1 MTRWTGGNYR
11 ISEGS
16 LKRRKLTR
24 GLTKEK
30 EIENALALIFQPHH
44 HHHRHCRRLCGCV
57 GRMEEEGG
65 CDWNDTAGPENFW
78 DLALTVPYFSRSLV
92 GNKNLLRFEGF
103 SPFFSSHVPHTS
115 LSPPFLTPSPSLS
128 PPHLVSLS
136 PAWRAS
142 PRRLIR
148 RCRRH
153 LGLRFRVSSRVASL
167 VCGAFA
173 LFILGYKLAWPAIRA
188 HPPWFRRQCGKKS
201 LRSGLRLGHLSVCW
215 SLWFCM
221 SRSRVQV

>member
-11 ISEGS
+11 ISDGS

-30 EIENALALIFQPHH
+30 EIENALALIFQSHH

-103 SPFFSSHVPHTS
+103 SPFFSSHVPYTS

-128 PPHLVSLS
+128 TPPRVPFSCMARVSS
-136 PAWRAS
+136 PFNSKMS
-142 PRRLIR
+142 PPSWFTLPRFQQSSFPCLRRICSL
-148 RCRRH
+148 H
-153 LGLRFRVSSRVASL
+153 LGL
-167 VCGAFA
+167 
-173 LFILGYKLAWPAIRA
+173 
-188 HPPWFRRQCGKKS
+188 
-201 LRSGLRLGHLSVCW
+201 
-215 SLWFCM
+215 
-221 SRSRVQV
+221 